1 MTLQM
6 IDTQSTTHH
15 LLDAVGA
22 IDKEIKYLADFSDV
36 DAVILFRLD
45 GKVLNAFYSHQRS
58 QRLLVIG
65 SWVKNIISKTME
77 ELRNG
82 SQSVKYDKDIGEKEP
97 TPVYFYLAG
106 NSSILVT
113 ILDPRVN
120 TGLMEIEMSRT
131 ARLVGWV
138 IDGKKSVG
146 G

>member
-1 MTLQM
+1 MTLQK
-6 IDTQSTTHH
+6 TNPQSTTHH

-22 IDKEIKYLADFSDV
+22 IDKELEYLAEFSDV

-45 GKVLNAFYSHQRS
+45 GKVLNASYSSQRS
-58 QRLLVIG
+58 QRMLVIG
-65 SWVKNIISKTME
+65 SWVKDIISKTME

-97 TPVYFYLAG
+97 TPVYFYRAG

-131 ARLVGWV
+131 SRLLGWS
-138 IDGKKSVG
+138 IDGKNLVG
-146 G
+146 R